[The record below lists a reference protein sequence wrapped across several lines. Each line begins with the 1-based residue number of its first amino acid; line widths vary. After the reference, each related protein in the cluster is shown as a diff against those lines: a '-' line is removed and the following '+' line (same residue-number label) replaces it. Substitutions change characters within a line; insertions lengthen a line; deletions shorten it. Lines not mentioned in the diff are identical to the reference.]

1 MLEIKTPKQH
11 ARRLS
16 QTSDSPIANN
26 LATKLA
32 ELHRDAKGIGV
43 IIFGIKYAQEIEDCG
58 HSVEAI
64 VRLSGVP
71 ASYGREIY
79 KGIRLVPYVS
89 LRRTP

>member
-1 MLEIKTPKQH
+1 MSGSILPSISDH
-11 ARRLS
+11 DLAAR
-16 QTSDSPIANN
+16 
-26 LATKLA
+26 LA
-32 ELHRDAKGIGV
+32 ELHHDAKGIGV
-43 IIFGIKYAQEIEDCG
+43 IIFGIKFAQEIEDCG